1 MRIST
6 SQMYQNGAT
15 SLMNGQSSLYKLQ
28 NQLSTGKKFL
38 SAQED
43 PVGAALVL
51 LNSQS
56 LAVNKQYAD
65 NQATASSHLQLEET
79 QLQSVVDNIQYV
91 LGQVIAGGNGSYS
104 DSQRND
110 IAKDLQG
117 RLEFML
123 GLSNSA
129 DANGQYLFSGYQGN
143 EQPFQIQSD
152 GSVKYAGDDGQRRLQ
167 VGSSRQV
174 AVSDSGRDIF
184 VNAPIGNGSFG
195 LSAASTNTGTGVI
208 GSGSVVDPTSWS
220 GHDYAIAFIS
230 STDYTVTD
238 ATTGTSLGSFTYT
251 AGTGITAVPGVTFS
265 ISGSPST
272 GDGFSLKASGSQ
284 SLFTTMQNL
293 IKAFSSSTDGDPAAA
308 ASLRNV
314 MNTEMDNLNRA
325 MENVLSVQVS
335 VGSRLNEL
343 ESLGSV
349 SEVLKLQYQT
359 RLSDL
364 QDVDYADV
372 ISRFMQQRT
381 QLSAAQSSF
390 AQVSSL
396 SLFNYLG

>member
-1 MRIST
+1 M
-6 SQMYQNGAT
+6 
-15 SLMNGQSSLYKLQ
+15 
-28 NQLSTGKKFL
+28 
-38 SAQED
+38 
-43 PVGAALVL
+43 
-51 LNSQS
+51 
-56 LAVNKQYAD
+56 
-65 NQATASSHLQLEET
+65 
-79 QLQSVVDNIQYV
+79 
-91 LGQVIAGGNGSYS
+91 
-104 DSQRND
+104 
-110 IAKDLQG
+110 
-117 RLEFML
+117 
-123 GLSNSA
+123 
-129 DANGQYLFSGYQGN
+129 
-143 EQPFQIQSD
+143 
-152 GSVKYAGDDGQRRLQ
+152 
-167 VGSSRQV
+167 
-174 AVSDSGRDIF
+174 
-184 VNAPIGNGSFG
+184 
-195 LSAASTNTGTGVI
+195 I

-220 GHDYAIAFIS
+220 GHDYAIAFTS

-238 ATTGTSLGSFTYT
+238 ATTGTSLGSFTYI

-265 ISGSPST
+265 ISGSPAS

-293 IKAFSSSTDGDPAAA
+293 IKAFSSSTDGDPTAA

-349 SEVLKLQYQT
+349 SEALQLQYQT

-364 QDVDYADV
+364 QDADYADV